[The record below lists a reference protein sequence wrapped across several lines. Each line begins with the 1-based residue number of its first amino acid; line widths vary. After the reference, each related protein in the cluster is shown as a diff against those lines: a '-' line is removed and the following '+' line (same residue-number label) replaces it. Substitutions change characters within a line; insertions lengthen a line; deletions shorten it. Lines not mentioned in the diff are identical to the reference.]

1 MIPIETVKKLRD
13 RTGIS
18 IMQCKKALEEAG
30 GDIEKAIIMLRK
42 NAAKVAEKKSGRS
55 LGAGVVQAYIHT
67 NNTIGSMI
75 ELSCETDFVS
85 KNEEFVALARD
96 IAMHTAATNPISID
110 REGVDEVKTSAARA
124 VFEDES
130 KGKPE
135 EIQQKI
141 VDGKMD
147 SYYKDMVL
155 LEQSFIKEPEKTIKD
170 LIEEAIQKF
179 GEKVEITEFVR
190 FSIKG

>member
-1 MIPIETVKKLRD
+1 MISIDTVKKLRD

-18 IMQCKKALEEAG
+18 IMQCKKALEEVD
-30 GDIEKAIIMLRK
+30 GDVEKAIVMLRK
-42 NAAKVAEKKSGRS
+42 NAAKVAEKKSGRK

-85 KNEEFVALARD
+85 KNEEFVTLARD
-96 IAMHTAATNPISID
+96 IAMHAAATDPISID
-110 REGVDEVKTSAARA
+110 RSGIEESKVEAAQS

-130 KGKPE
+130 KDKPN
-135 EIQQKI
+135 EIRQKI
-141 VDGKMD
+141 IEGKMD
-147 SYYKDMVL
+147 SYYKDIVL
-155 LEQSFIKEPEKTIKD
+155 LEQSFIKDQEKTIKD

-179 GEKVEITEFVR
+179 GEKVEITRFVR
-190 FSIKG
+190 FSL